1 MRSIFIAAV
10 LILVALQIQ
19 GASAWSVKNHHD
31 IAEGVYHAMPSD
43 VQNRLSL
50 DEMKNGADDPD
61 TVFFDFEYHVYPYNL
76 EKARFWLDQGKISY
90 DSGNYSYASYCYG
103 VASHYISDGICGPH
117 TSPGSSRYLH
127 TVYEIRAMMLEPLMV
142 PVPEDPEMEAMRLW
156 SSWVSEG
163 DDSCISGALDL
174 ACSASYKEIMESIGS

>member
-31 IAEGVYHAMPSD
+31 IAGGVYHAMPSD

-61 TVFFDFEYHVYPYNL
+61 TVFF
-76 EKARFWLDQGKISY
+76 
-90 DSGNYSYASYCYG
+90 
-103 VASHYISDGICGPH
+103 
-117 TSPGSSRYLH
+117 
-127 TVYEIRAMMLEPLMV
+127 
-142 PVPEDPEMEAMRLW
+142 
-156 SSWVSEG
+156 
-163 DDSCISGALDL
+163 
-174 ACSASYKEIMESIGS
+174 